1 MERDGGTDN
10 VFNTLVEMSNTEKEK
25 IVVSHLKD
33 QAWNEDKEQGNL
45 RWKYIADST
54 QLMSHGLSCGVLVLP
69 PGEELPLHHHSPQ
82 EVYIIRQG
90 EGLLLSSLSSKKVYK
105 DSFVYIPKDV
115 NHGLKNTGEEDLE
128 ILWIFPTDCWEEVEY
143 IFQK

>member
-1 MERDGGTDN
+1 MK
-10 VFNTLVEMSNTEKEK
+10 NTYKEK
-25 IVVSHLKD
+25 IFVSHLTDQDWNENKD
-33 QAWNEDKEQGNL
+33 QCKL

-54 QLMSHGLSCGVLVLP
+54 QIMSHGLSCGLLVLP
-69 PGEELPLHHHSPQ
+69 AGEELPLHYHSPQ

-90 EGLLLSSLSSKKVYK
+90 EGLLLSSLSSRKVYK
-105 DSFVYIPKDV
+105 DSFVYIPK
-115 NHGLKNTGEEDLE
+115 NISHGLNKTGEGDLE

>member
-1 MERDGGTDN
+1 MKNTD
-10 VFNTLVEMSNTEKEK
+10 KEK

-69 PGEELPLHHHSPQ
+69 PGESLPLHHHSPQ
-82 EVYIIRQG
+82 EVYVIRQG

-105 DSFVYIPKDV
+105 DSFVYIPKNVD
-115 NHGLKNTGEEDLE
+115 HGLKNTGKEDLE
-128 ILWIFPTDCWEEVEY
+128 VLWIFPTDCWEDVEY

>member
-1 MERDGGTDN
+1 MKNTD
-10 VFNTLVEMSNTEKEK
+10 KEK

-33 QAWNEDKEQGNL
+33 QAWNKDKEQGNL

-105 DSFVYIPKDV
+105 DSFVYIPKNVD
-115 NHGLKNTGEEDLE
+115 HGLKNTGEEDLE

-143 IFQK
+143 IFQKK

>member
-1 MERDGGTDN
+1 MNIGE
-10 VFNTLVEMSNTEKEK
+10 EK
-25 IVVSHLKD
+25 IVVSHLEN
-33 QAWNEDKEQGNL
+33 QAWNENKDQGKL
-45 RWKYIADST
+45 KWKYIADST
-54 QLMSHGLSCGVLVLP
+54 QFMSHGLSCGVLVLP

-82 EVYIIRQG
+82 EVYIIRNG

-105 DSFVYIPKDV
+105 DSFVYIPKNV
-115 NHGLKNTGEEDLE
+115 EHGLKNTGAEDLE

>member
-54 QLMSHGLSCGVLVLP
+54 KLMSHGLSCGVLVLP
-69 PGEELPLHHHSPQ
+69 PVAELPLHHHSPQ

-105 DSFVYIPKDV
+105 DSFVYIPKNVD
-115 NHGLKNTGEEDLE
+115 HGLKNTGEEDLE

>member
-1 MERDGGTDN
+1 MKNETA
-10 VFNTLVEMSNTEKEK
+10 
-25 IVVSHLKD
+25 IVSHLKD
-33 QAWNEDKEQGNL
+33 QSWNENREHGKF
-45 RWKYIADST
+45 RWKYMVDRT
-54 QLMSHGLSCGVLVLP
+54 QMNSHGLSCGVLVLP

-105 DSFVYIPKDV
+105 DSFVYIPENVD
-115 NHGLKNTGEEDLE
+115 HGLKNTGEADLE